1 MEGVSEAEYLFVK
14 ARWCRDFIVDT
25 IASLRDK
32 GWADS
37 EEAQFEQAFW
47 NLVDVWTTYRRVMSF
62 LPGTGFGGDRPTP
75 GQVLAD
81 LQAPR
86 RAFIKALD
94 IYRVQLLTVQRYLP
108 DADVTGAG

>member
-14 ARWCRDFIVDT
+14 ARWCRDFTADT
-25 IASLRDK
+25 IAILRDE
-32 GWADS
+32 GWEDS
-37 EEAQFEQAFW
+37 EEDHFEQAFW
-47 NLVDVWTTYRRVMSF
+47 NLVDVWTTYRRVMGF
-62 LPGTGFGGDRPTP
+62 LPGAGWGGDRPTP

-94 IYRVQLLTVQRYLP
+94 TYHVQLLTVQRYLP
-108 DADVTGAG
+108 DAGVTEAG